1 MLSEKRHE
9 IILNLLKLKGF
20 VSLAELLEATES
32 SESTIRRDL
41 SYLES
46 IKKSSW
52 WC

>member
-32 SESTIRRDL
+32 SESTIRRD
-41 SYLES
+41 
-46 IKKSSW
+46 
-52 WC
+52 